1 MTRKEFFEQVKKN
14 DWEVYTSDQ
23 VASFVKDEVFN
34 KSLSEDDREVAAIEY
49 SSLKKQEVINE
60 DMTKSIFYYRE
71 SQVEWDKTEDG
82 TLMKARSGVYK
93 DTPTNRRLK
102 RVGQKYGSK
111 KGEEPSASKESG
123 EEKKITTSST
133 SEQAAAAS
141 DKQLQAAA
149 KDESA
154 SKEVRD
160 AAQKELESRQS
171 SASEKKEQPAQKKEP
186 KEQKKESESTKKEES
201 KEPSKESKS
210 TSEKKEYP
218 EKWRRSDL
226 NLGLKKKEKL
236 SDLESEVLKES
247 PEHWAGHFS
256 SEYNQKIGQLK
267 EEGLYPE
274 IYDILDKIELPKKVS
289 YSVYT
294 HPNGHASIT
303 LFSKGITPKG
313 KREEVGQIELGT
325 SGYIEI
331 QFVNG
336 GRYGSKKE
344 FLAMD
349 AYTIEAKDIVGTDS
363 EEATNKIAEF
373 FNSKTDEITENL
385 AHLEETKD
393 VPLLYQIKLPKEV
406 PADLKGKQ
414 DYYKKYLIQKEFDF
428 FDSDNVDS
436 AIKVIDQVAKE
447 RGLTDKE
454 VKRFVLD
461 AAFMVE
467 DNESPFEKRDD
478 DYTRREA
485 ESYFDRIKKKQ
496 KTKIGK

>member
-1 MTRKEFFEQVKKN
+1 MTTKEFLEQVKKN
-14 DWEVYTSDQ
+14 NWETYTSDQ
-23 VASFVKDEVFN
+23 IASFVKDEVFN
-34 KSLSEDDREVAAIEY
+34 KSLSEEDREVAAIEY
-49 SSLKKQEVINE
+49 SSLKKQEVVNE

-71 SQVEWDKTEDG
+71 SQIEWDKTEDG

-102 RVGQKYGSK
+102 RVGQRYGSK

-133 SEQAAAAS
+133 SKQAAAAS

-149 KDESA
+149 KDKSA

-171 SASEKKEQPAQKKEP
+171 STSEKKEQSAQKKEP
-186 KEQKKESESTKKEES
+186 KKESESTKKEES
-201 KEPSKESKS
+201 KEPSKESKLA
-210 TSEKKEYP
+210 SEKKEYP
-218 EKWRRSDL
+218 EDWRKFDL
-226 NLGLKKKEKL
+226 NLGLKKKKKL

-247 PEHWAGHFS
+247 HEGWPGALS
-256 SEYNQKIGQLK
+256 SEFYEKIRQLK
-267 EEGLYPE
+267 KEGLYPE
-274 IYDILDKIELPKKVS
+274 IYDILDKIELPKKVT

-294 HPNGHASIT
+294 HSSSGHQSIT
-303 LFSKGITPKG
+303 FFSKGITPKG
-313 KREEVGQIELGT
+313 KREEIGQIELSVLGDVK
-325 SGYIEI
+325 IE
-331 QFVNG
+331 FVNG
-336 GRYGSKKE
+336 GRWGRKKE
-344 FLAMD
+344 DLTMD
-349 AYTIEAKDIVGTDS
+349 IYTIEPKDIIGTDS
-363 EEATNKIAEF
+363 EEAANKIAEF

-393 VPLLYQIKLPKEV
+393 VPLLYQTKLPKEV

-414 DYYKKYLIQKEFDF
+414 DYYKKYLIQNEFDF

-467 DNESPFEKRDD
+467 DHESPFEERDD
-478 DYTRREA
+478 DYTRRVA
-485 ESYFDRIKKKQ
+485 EKHFDYYIKKRQ
-496 KTKIGK
+496 KTKKSK